1 MKYLRKPY
9 EVDAI
14 QWLGVNFY
22 EIKEKGGDNFKLE
35 DEKLFIKNGDDWVDV
50 NVGDYITCDNNRYS
64 ALSYEDFYNLY
75 QKTDEDNERWAYSL
89 DGTNYNSELFDT
101 KEQAIEDAKRIYKD
115 EPVIVIWV
123 GKAVEPE
130 LKWNIDGEHFIENI
144 IDNLEDDVGEWSECF
159 SYTAEEERGLTEMI
173 NEAVKKWIEKYN
185 IKPNCYNIEGATKV
199 WL

>member
-75 QKTDEDNERWAYSL
+75 QKTDEDRRLRSA
-89 DGTNYNSELFDT
+89 
-101 KEQAIEDAKRIYKD
+101 Q
-115 EPVIVIWV
+115 
-123 GKAVEPE
+123 
-130 LKWNIDGEHFIENI
+130 
-144 IDNLEDDVGEWSECF
+144 
-159 SYTAEEERGLTEMI
+159 
-173 NEAVKKWIEKYN
+173 EKYDA
-185 IKPNCYNIEGATKV
+185 ITVVYYCIWGHLRMTH
-199 WL
+199 